1 MDNTLKKEFVPRDV
15 QRMRN
20 LISGKAGDKT
30 QLQAGWEKSKKNHKD
45 GDIWEEDGR
54 KWTIKNGI
62 KQSVTKLDEIKK
74 LVIMPISCPE
84 CRQLMKLTDL
94 NKKMWGIHSK
104 CFDCVVK
111 MESEIKRL
119 GKWDEYA
126 SNIMNRNKNAQ
137 LDDLEKAL
145 EAWVDEKDNF
155 VSESGEIETWDGGD
169 KTAIYKRVK
178 EQVAKLKEQDIYNK

>member
-1 MDNTLKKEFVPRDV
+1 
-15 QRMRN
+15 
-20 LISGKAGDKT
+20 
-30 QLQAGWEKSKKNHKD
+30 
-45 GDIWEEDGR
+45 
-54 KWTIKNGI
+54 
-62 KQSVTKLDEIKK
+62 
-74 LVIMPISCPE
+74 
-84 CRQLMKLTDL
+84 
-94 NKKMWGIHSK
+94 
-104 CFDCVVK
+104 